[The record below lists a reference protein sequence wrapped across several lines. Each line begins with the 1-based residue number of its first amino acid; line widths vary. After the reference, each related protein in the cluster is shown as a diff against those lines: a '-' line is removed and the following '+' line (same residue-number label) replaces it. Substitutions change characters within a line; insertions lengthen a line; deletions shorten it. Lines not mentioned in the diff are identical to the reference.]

1 MQGWQSI
8 AHTTDHLTTSTVN
21 RSQTLPPSPSV
32 IFTAYNINSNRLLVV
47 SHYHDH
53 HHDELYIMSTSTSTR
68 SNSTTVPVHTRP
80 IACKIDPDILN
91 ENSLQDM
98 NDIGLSF
105 FASVCGKNRG
115 AFVLDPPDGNTYG
128 WYVYVLPTSLFF
140 IFVVV
145 CLYVCLFVLL
155 SYCTRNFLF
164 LILLLFFDSF
174 FYK

>member
-1 MQGWQSI
+1 
-8 AHTTDHLTTSTVN
+8 
-21 RSQTLPPSPSV
+21 
-32 IFTAYNINSNRLLVV
+32 
-47 SHYHDH
+47 
-53 HHDELYIMSTSTSTR
+53 MSTSTSTR
-68 SNSTTVPVHTRP
+68 SNSTTVPVPRP
-80 IACKIDPDILN
+80 NITCKIDPDILN

-128 WYVYVLPTSLFF
+128 WYVLRTSYVFILYFCCCLF
-140 IFVVV
+140 
-145 CLYVCLFVLL
+145 VCLFVLL